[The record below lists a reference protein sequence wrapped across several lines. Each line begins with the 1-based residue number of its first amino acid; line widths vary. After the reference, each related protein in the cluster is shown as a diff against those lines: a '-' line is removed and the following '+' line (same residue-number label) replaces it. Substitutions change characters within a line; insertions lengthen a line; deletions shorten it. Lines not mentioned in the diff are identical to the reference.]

1 MTDSNLKIDI
11 RRNKILE
18 LVRHH
23 KKVYVSELSRELGV
37 TPVTI
42 RNDLA
47 ALEGDGYVERI
58 NGGAILS
65 DHDLRFQT
73 GKHKT
78 IEHHKEK
85 GAIAAAIA
93 DMIHDGDTVF
103 INSGTTTE
111 IVAAALKKRKNLNIV
126 TNSIAVASSL
136 SDADTFRIILLGGEL
151 NAKYGFTYGTDTQSK
166 FDHYHADWAILSI
179 DGISTVGGI
188 TTYHAEEAAI
198 DHMMI
203 TESERVLI
211 AADHTKIGRTGF
223 MRVCELSSRICLVTD
238 AAADNHTELS
248 AITRLGAK
256 IIKA

>member
-18 LVRHH
+18 LVRQH
-23 KKVYVSELSRELGV
+23 KKVYVSELSRTLGV

-47 ALEGDGYVERI
+47 ALESDGYVDRI

-65 DHDLRFQT
+65 DHDLRFQM
-73 GKHKT
+73 GKHTT
-78 IEHHKEK
+78 IENYKEK
-85 GAIAAAIA
+85 QAIATAIA
-93 DMIHDGDTVF
+93 DMIHDGDTIF

-151 NAKYGFTYGTDTQSK
+151 NAKYGFTYGADTQNR

-179 DGISTVGGI
+179 DGISTVGGL
-188 TTYHAEEAAI
+188 TTYHAEEAPI

-203 TESERVLI
+203 CESERLLI

-223 MRVCELSSRICLVTD
+223 MRVCELSDGICLVTN
-238 AAADNHTELS
+238 ATADTNAEINALR
-248 AITRLGAK
+248 AMGVQVITA
-256 IIKA
+256 